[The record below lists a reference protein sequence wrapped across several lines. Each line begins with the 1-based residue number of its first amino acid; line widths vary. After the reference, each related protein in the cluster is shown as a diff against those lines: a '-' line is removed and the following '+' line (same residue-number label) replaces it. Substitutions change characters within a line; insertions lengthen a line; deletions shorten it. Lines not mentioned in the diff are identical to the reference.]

1 MIIPGKIAQVRE
13 EMIKF
18 AEENPGNKEKIRAET
33 IKRLDDIIDRLPLSK
48 SVIEQEF
55 KQIKSSSFLQKI
67 IQSASQKHE
76 LKQRLRRAIADLIT
90 DEVMQ

>member
-1 MIIPGKIAQVRE
+1 MV
-13 EMIKF
+13 KF
-18 AEENPGNKEKIRAET
+18 AEENPSDKEKIRAET
-33 IKRLDDIIDRLPLSK
+33 IRRLDDIVDRLPLSK
-48 SVIEQEF
+48 TVIEKEY
-55 KQIKSSSFLQKI
+55 KEIKTSSLLQKI